1 MNIAFIS
8 YWSCPLTKL
17 GILDSGGMSVY
28 LINFANEL
36 ANLGNKV
43 DIYTRTHKRIDED
56 EIVRHEL
63 VKIIHL
69 PQKNKDLYQDIYN
82 FSDEIIKYAKSN
94 NINYDIIHSH
104 YYYSGLVAIELQK
117 TYHVSHVFTFHSL
130 GKFEKSYDRKNT
142 DKRIEAERLI
152 VKNSDQIV
160 VSTLAELNSI
170 VANYK
175 GDKNKIRIIT
185 PGVDHHIFKEM
196 PKDITRKMIGVPVDL
211 KLILYI
217 GRIDPNKGINILLQ
231 AVSDLT
237 KKYSE
242 FSQKYRV
249 ILIGGDIKSNIF
261 WKNREVIKIRTL
273 IEEKDLAC
281 CVKFIGSKFHSEL
294 PKYYSAADLFIL
306 PSFHESFGLVVL
318 EAMASGVVVIA
329 SRVGGLSY
337 LVKDKVNG
345 RLFER
350 GNSKELGRII
360 WELLN
365 DQKQMAYLSKN
376 AISTSQKYCWN
387 IQAGKILKIY
397 NKLKEKFQ

>member
-1 MNIAFIS
+1 M
-8 YWSCPLTKL
+8 
-17 GILDSGGMSVY
+17 Y
-28 LINFANEL
+28 LINLANEL
-36 ANLGNKV
+36 AVLGNRV
-43 DIYTRTHKRIDED
+43 DIFTRFHKRIDED
-56 EIVRHEL
+56 EMIRHKSVR
-63 VKIIHL
+63 IIHL
-69 PQKNKDLYQDIYN
+69 PQKEKDLYEDTAN
-82 FSDEIIKYAKSN
+82 FSKEIIKYAAEKKLK
-94 NINYDIIHSH
+94 YDILHTH
-104 YYYSGLVAIELQK
+104 YYYSGLVAIQLQK
-117 TYHVSHVFTFHSL
+117 TFSVPHVFTFHSL
-130 GKFEKSYDRKNT
+130 GKFEKSRDRQNT
-142 DKRIEAERLI
+142 NKRIKAEGLI
-152 VKNSDQIV
+152 VKNCDQIIA
-160 VSTLAELNSI
+160 STVAELDSI
-170 VANYK
+170 VLNYG

-196 PKDITRKMIGVPVDL
+196 PKDEARKMIGVPTDL

-217 GRIDPNKGINILLQ
+217 GRIDPNKDINILLQ

-337 LVKDKVNG
+337 LVKDKING

-350 GNSKELGRII
+350 GNSKELSRII

-365 DQKQMAYLSKN
+365 DQKQMKLLSKN
-376 AISTSQKYCWN
+376 AVSSSQKYCWG
-387 IQAGKILKIY
+387 IQAKKVMEIY
-397 NKLKEKFQ
+397 NKLKEKSR